1 MARMRGDRGQAVPL
15 VVGVAAVMAVM
26 VLAIGRFAHTLTDG
40 ARARTA
46 ADAAALA
53 GASGGRA
60 AAEEMARANGA
71 DLTDYLVLPGVAGT
85 DVLVRVRVGRM
96 TASARATA
104 ESGPLPTL
112 VVRADK

>member
-1 MARMRGDRGQAVPL
+1 MPL
-15 VVGVAAVMAVM
+15 VIGVAAVMALLL
-26 VLAIGRFAHTLTDG
+26 LAVGRFAANVTDA

-53 GASGGRA
+53 GAGDGQVA
-60 AAEEMARANGA
+60 AQEMARANGA
-71 DLTDYLVLPGVAGT
+71 ELVDYQVLAGVAGI
-85 DVLVRVRVGRM
+85 DVIVRVRVGRV

-112 VVRADK
+112 VVRADQ